1 MTSDLQVFEDPSIQN
16 NPKHSFKKS
25 SLALGKQGSSERVR
39 VPSDLP
45 SGQSKSPYELK
56 KWKST
61 REPQL
66 F

>member
-1 MTSDLQVFEDPSIQN
+1 MNSDLQVFDDPSIQN
-16 NPKHSFKKS
+16 NPKHSVKKS
-25 SLALGKQGSSERVR
+25 FLALGKPGSSAVMRVL
-39 VPSDLP
+39 SDFP
-45 SGQSKSPYELK
+45 SGQSKSPDDLK